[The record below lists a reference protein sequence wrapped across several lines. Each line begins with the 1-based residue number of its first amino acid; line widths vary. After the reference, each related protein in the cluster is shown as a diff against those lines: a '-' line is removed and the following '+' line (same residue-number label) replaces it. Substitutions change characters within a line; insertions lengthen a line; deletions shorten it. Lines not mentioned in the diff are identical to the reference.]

1 MGTPKAANRR
11 RTPSASPVVTPD
23 RMTARF
29 AREPGGRHHPV
40 QDGCLDVGHDE
51 LRTLVDQ
58 VLGPALQHEHPVG
71 ETVAGDVAG
80 GRPHGGRVQLHGRD
94 PGAQAT
100 GRRERQDAGPRAEV
114 QRGAKVPLGS
124 RPVDRQQAIPRG
136 GVVAGP
142 EDDPGIDHQGQRVGR
157 GAGGG
162 GVPGGDDA
170 ERPDAF
176 VRGNG
181 ALPLLVGHAGAIG
194 QPQVRVGP
202 QQACDRL
209 VRARGEKEAGG
220 VALRPV
226 SQEARIRD
234 GCARIQPPVQLVDVQ
249 LRVRAAHRGPTAWG
263 RPSARS
269 RPGAGPC
276 TTASGRST
284 CSPSPAGASS
294 RAPRSG

>member
-1 MGTPKAANRR
+1 MGTPRVANRR

-29 AREPGGRHHPV
+29 GREPGGRHHPV
-40 QDGCLDVGHDE
+40 QDGGLDVGHDE
-51 LRTLVDQ
+51 LRTLVDH

-80 GRPHGGRVQLHGRD
+80 GRPHGGRVQVHGRD
-94 PGAQAT
+94 PGAQAA

-114 QRGAKVPLGS
+114 GRRAEAAFGS
-124 RPVDRQQAIPRG
+124 RPVDRQQAVPRG

-157 GAGGG
+157 GAGDG

-170 ERPDAF
+170 ERSDAL
-176 VRGNG
+176 VRRDG

-194 QPQVRVGP
+194 QPQVGVGP
-202 QQACDRL
+202 QQVRDRL
-209 VRARGEKEAGG
+209 VRTRGEKEAGG

-226 SQEARIRD
+226 SQEARVRD
-234 GCARIQPPVQLVDVQ
+234 GCARVQPPVQLVDVQ
-249 LRVRAAHRGPTAWG
+249 LRVRAAHRALSDWG
-263 RPSARS
+263 RPPARS

-276 TTASGRST
+276 TTASGRSA
-284 CSPSPAGASS
+284 CSPSPSGVSS